1 MMRCMKG
8 EHSRGAACLRL
19 RCAACLAVS
28 LHEIGG
34 AADAEAKSGLIIPD
48 VLQYKMNYA
57 HAQWMGKTHRF
68 RNELKRG

>member
-1 MMRCMKG
+1 MKRGMKG

-19 RCAACLAVS
+19 RCAACLAVL

-34 AADAEAKSGLIIPD
+34 AADAEAKSGSIISD
-48 VLQYKMNYA
+48 VLENKTNNA
-57 HAQWMGKTHRF
+57 DAQCVGKTHRF